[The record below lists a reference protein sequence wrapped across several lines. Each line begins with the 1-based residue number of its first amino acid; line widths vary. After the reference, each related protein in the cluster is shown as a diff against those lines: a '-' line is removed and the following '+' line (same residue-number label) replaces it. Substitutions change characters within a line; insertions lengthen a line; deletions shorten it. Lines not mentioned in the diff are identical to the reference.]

1 MLYVYVNK
9 LKRSNNLQKRIF
21 RTGIGQDS
29 HKFFSEKTSKPCV
42 LGGVVFEDSIGMEA
56 NSDGDVVYHA
66 ICNAI
71 SSVTTVP
78 ILGGIA
84 HELFV
89 KDGIT
94 DSEVYLKEAIR
105 TLKNKKISHVA
116 ISIEAKRPRFQNK
129 INDMRKQIAKVMDLK
144 EDQIGITAT
153 SGDGLT
159 NVGLGEG
166 ITCFCTISVCED
178 Q

>member
-1 MLYVYVNK
+1 ME
-9 LKRSNNLQKRIF
+9 QRIF

-29 HKFFSEKTSKPCV
+29 HKFFSEKTSKPCI
-42 LGGVVFEDSIGMEA
+42 LGGIVFEEAPGIEA
-56 NSDGDVVYHA
+56 NSDGDFVYHA

-94 DSEVYLKEAIR
+94 DSERSEATAFDPSDVNPTTQTQR
-105 TLKNKKISHVA
+105 VV
-116 ISIEAKRPRFQNK
+116 RFFCLYQ
-129 INDMRKQIAKVMDLK
+129 KVMN
-144 EDQIGITAT
+144 ING
-153 SGDGLT
+153 GL
-159 NVGLGEG
+159 VE
-166 ITCFCTISVCED
+166 IIS
-178 Q
+178 